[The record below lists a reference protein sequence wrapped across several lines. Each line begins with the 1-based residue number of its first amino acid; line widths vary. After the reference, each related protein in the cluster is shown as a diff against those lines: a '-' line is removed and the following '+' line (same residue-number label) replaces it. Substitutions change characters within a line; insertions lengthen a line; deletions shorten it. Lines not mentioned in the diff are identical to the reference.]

1 MSRKNEGLDSGALAF
16 GALLGLLLGG
26 LIALFINPRS
36 GAQTRRQIAAS
47 GQELRDQIEETIVPP
62 DPLEESMAEGKAA
75 ARRRRS
81 ALGLDL

>member
-1 MSRKNEGLDSGALAF
+1 MSPKDEDLDAGALAL
-16 GALLGLLLGG
+16 GALMGMVLGG

-47 GQELRDQIEETIVPP
+47 GQELREQLEETIVPP

-75 ARRRRS
+75 ARRRRA
-81 ALGLDL
+81 ALGLDH